1 LNGTV
6 AFLLPLDAQGKGR
19 KRHFSPALLVPSF
32 SKTTKKTP
40 TQNTLLT
47 LVLTRGLSRGKAKQR
62 GCTLWAVVGRLHS
75 SRPCLS
81 PPYILPINTKGE
93 STKEE
98 DKKERVERSR
108 ERKKKED
115 PKRKKGRKNKRR
127 KKKNR
132 KRNRGRQ
139 GEETVYHHR

>member
-75 SRPCLS
+75 GRPCLS

-98 DKKERVERSR
+98 DKKERGERLR
-108 ERKKKED
+108 ERKKK
-115 PKRKKGRKNKRR
+115 KTRRGRKEGRTR
-127 KKKNR
+127 EEKKK
-132 KRNRGRQ
+132 KQ
-139 GEETVYHHR
+139 KEK